1 MVAQPHKYT
10 KKKKTTKM
18 IFLSGN
24 FVLDELYQIFKK
36 LTQLFFLD
44 GPAGARHLLDAE
56 REKPAKVTQL
66 SPPGRERGPRC
77 GTTFPPPPRPCLS
90 PDFATSLLKQRKLS
104 QEKAAVGR
112 RGRCFYRLV

>member
-1 MVAQPHKYT
+1 
-10 KKKKTTKM
+10 M

-66 SPPGRERGPRC
+66 SPPPERGGP
-77 GTTFPPPPRPCLS
+77 GVAPPSPRPPGPVS
-90 PDFATSLLKQRKLS
+90 PQTLQLL
-104 QEKAAVGR
+104 
-112 RGRCFYRLV
+112 Y